1 MSTVAPQTLFP
12 FSTSQDVA
20 VTTWSPLAAGD
31 SADPINLG
39 VYSDRTVQVD
49 GTFGGA
55 TVVLEGSLEPDPINY
70 ATLTDPQGN
79 GLSFSAAKIEAVS
92 EVVNHIR
99 PRVIGGDGTTSLTCT
114 LLLRRT
120 TK

>member
-1 MSTVAPQTLFP
+1 MPDIASTKQQTTDGAAYL
-12 FSTSQDVA
+12 A
-20 VTTWSPLAAGD
+20 TWVLAQGEVGVPLSYTEAA
-31 SADPINLG
+31 
-39 VYSDRTVQVD
+39 DRTIQVT